1 MASLTK
7 EEFRMLVEVLEYR
20 QSLQKELRTLSD
32 HEIARNFGISIY
44 DIERVEQHG
53 MTKPLSLEH

>member
-7 EEFRMLVEVLEYR
+7 DEFRMLVEVLEYR
-20 QSLQKELRTLSD
+20 QSLQKELQRLSD
-32 HEIARNFGISIY
+32 HEIARQFDISIY

-53 MTKPLSLEH
+53 MNKPLEMEH

>member
-7 EEFRMLVEVLEYR
+7 AEFQQLVEVLEYR
-20 QSLQKELRTLSD
+20 QALQKELRGLSD
-32 HEIARNFGISIY
+32 HEIARQFDISIY

-53 MTKPLSLEH
+53 MTKPLEMEH

>member
-7 EEFRMLVEVLEYR
+7 DEFRMLVEVLEYR
-20 QSLQKELRTLSD
+20 QSLQKELQRLSD
-32 HEIARNFGISIY
+32 YEIARQFDISIY

-53 MTKPLSLEH
+53 MTKPLEMEH